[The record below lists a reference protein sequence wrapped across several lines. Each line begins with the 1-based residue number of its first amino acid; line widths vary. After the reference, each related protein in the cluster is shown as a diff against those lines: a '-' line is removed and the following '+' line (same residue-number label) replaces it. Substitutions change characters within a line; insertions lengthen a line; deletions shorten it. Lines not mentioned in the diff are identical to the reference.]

1 MHNITDNGFALADVI
16 DSATVAIHLTDENG
30 SEGYTY
36 TIGLGQT
43 ETAVNVPSSSTD
55 TYTLTAGSLADLQA
69 DGMISVTITITSA
82 NNNNSF
88 NFADSTL
95 TAEVTKF
102 GEVRPNQN
110 EIPEPSILLLLGAGV
125 AAFGWRSR
133 RRS

>member
-1 MHNITDNGFALADVI
+1 MKKLLLQLDSDKHPSAFDRIVAYDAGADEVL
-16 DSATVAIHLTDENG
+16 SYGSVAPSDV
-30 SEGYTY
+30 
-36 TIGLGQT
+36 
-43 ETAVNVPSSSTD
+43 APDVP
-55 TYTLTAGSLADLQA
+55 L
-69 DGMISVTITITSA
+69 MISVTITITSA